1 LSTQTEKFKA
11 DLDRLLDQGSQLRN
25 ALNKESYPDQ
35 WREALEKAFPDKK
48 ERDEFDKSVPSFKSD
63 YQIWYSEAKALVSQ
77 VIPHRLADFIRHY
90 EKPKSRK
97 EIDFENYR
105 IEDALQGL
113 VITNHWRGKTVG
125 PEAAI
130 PHFDQQFAI
139 VQSIKPKF
147 ESSLFE
153 IYQLVQADLFDSELD
168 AARELLKKKFFRAAG
183 ALAGVVLESHLGQ
196 VCSDKGIKFRK
207 KKLTISDFN
216 DALKKAELIG
226 VPDWRFIQH
235 LGDLRNLCDHKKPD
249 DPTEEQIRDMIAGVE
264 KVTKTIN

>member
-1 LSTQTEKFKA
+1 LSIQKEKFKA
-11 DLDRLLDQGSQLRN
+11 DLESLIEKGGQLQN
-25 ALNKESYPDQ
+25 ALTKENYSDQ
-35 WREALEKAFPDKK
+35 WQEALEKAFPDKK
-48 ERDEFDKSVPSFKSD
+48 ERDKFEKSVPSFKSE

-77 VIPHRLADFIRHY
+77 LIPHRLDDFIRHY
-90 EKPKSRK
+90 QKPKSRK
-97 EIDFENYR
+97 EIGFENYR

-113 VITNHWRGKTVG
+113 VVTNDWHDKRVG

-130 PHFDQQFAI
+130 PHFDQQLAI
-139 VQSIKPKF
+139 IKSIKPKF

-168 AARELLKKKFFRAAG
+168 AARELLKKKFYRAAG

-207 KKLTISDFN
+207 KNLTISDFN
-216 DALKKAELIG
+216 DALKQADSIG

-249 DPTEEQIRDMIAGVE
+249 DPTEEQIKDMITGVE